1 MGVLGGG
8 ELDVGCC
15 TSTPLS
21 VTGAGCCTSTPLSVT
36 GAGCWVLHFDSA
48 QCDRCWV
55 LGDGLHTSLLTTH
68 YLLLT
73 LHASLKNLQRPNNI
87 VLGNDMVVSIA
98 QIYQH
103 RVVIF
108 MNQF

>member
-1 MGVLGGG
+1 MAERFQQIKDTKKMEDGGAG
-8 ELDVGCC
+8 WW
-15 TSTPLS
+15 
-21 VTGAGCCTSTPLSVT
+21 GAGCWVLHFDSAQCDR
-36 GAGCWVLHFDSA
+36 CWVLHFDSA